1 MNTVDFHD
9 SDLAR
14 TIEQL
19 APEQIDALPF
29 GVIKLDGNGIVT
41 VFNRTE
47 AIESG
52 YKSRPALGLDF
63 FLQVAPCM
71 GQPEFRGRIEQARQL
86 GRVDIEL
93 GWVGDFSDINRS
105 LQVRIQSASDG
116 GLWIFNLRDHA

>member
-1 MNTVDFHD
+1 MRTVDFHD
-9 SDLAR
+9 SELAR

-29 GVIKLDGNGIVT
+29 GVIKLDVDGAVT

-52 YKSRPALGLDF
+52 YKSRPAIGRDF
-63 FLQVAPCM
+63 FLEVAPCM

-86 GRVDIEL
+86 GQVDIEL
-93 GWVGDFSDINRS
+93 GWVGDFSDINRA